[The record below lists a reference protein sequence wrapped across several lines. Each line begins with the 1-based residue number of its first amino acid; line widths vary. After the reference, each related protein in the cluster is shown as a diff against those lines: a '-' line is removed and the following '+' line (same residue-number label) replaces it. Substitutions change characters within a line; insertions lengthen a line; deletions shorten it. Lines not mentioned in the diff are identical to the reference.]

1 MNTFISWLEGLE
13 PSLRA
18 YWIVALL
25 ATLVFFIQMVLTLV
39 GIGDTD
45 SDVDFDAS
53 SDADFGNGS
62 GDTMDT
68 GGAIQLFTIRNMV
81 NFLLGIG
88 WGGVCFWNVIPNR
101 FLLAVV
107 ALLCGCLLVAAFLF
121 MFRKLMKLESNG
133 AFNIQESV
141 GQVVT
146 VYIRIPASR
155 SGQGKVQVSFGG
167 SVQELPA
174 ITAGEAIPS
183 GAQVRIT
190 SIIGGKVLM
199 VESI

>member
-25 ATLVFFIQMVLTLV
+25 ATLVFLIQMVLTLV

-53 SDADFGNGS
+53 SDADFGDGS

-88 WGGVCFWNVIPNR
+88 WGGVCFWNVIP
-101 FLLAVV
+101 
-107 ALLCGCLLVAAFLF
+107 
-121 MFRKLMKLESNG
+121 K
-133 AFNIQESV
+133 
-141 GQVVT
+141 
-146 VYIRIPASR
+146 PA
-155 SGQGKVQVSFGG
+155 
-167 SVQELPA
+167 
-174 ITAGEAIPS
+174 
-183 GAQVRIT
+183 
-190 SIIGGKVLM
+190 
-199 VESI
+199 

>member
-1 MNTFISWLEGLE
+1 MNAFFSWFEGME

-18 YWIVALL
+18 YWVVALL
-25 ATLVFFIQMVLTLV
+25 ASLVFLIQMVLTLV

-45 SDVDFDAS
+45 SDVNFDGPG
-53 SDADFGNGS
+53 DADLGDGG

-68 GGAIQLFTIRNMV
+68 GGAIQLFTIRNMI

-101 FLLAVV
+101 FLLAAV
-107 ALLCGCLLVAAFLF
+107 ALLCGCLLVTAFLF

-133 AFNIQESV
+133 AFDIHEAV
-141 GQVVT
+141 GQVAT
-146 VYIRIPASR
+146 VYIRIPADR

-167 SVQELPA
+167 SIQELPA
-174 ITAGEAIPS
+174 LTDGEAIPS
-183 GAQVRIT
+183 GAQVRIAGL
-190 SIIGGKVLM
+190 IGNKVML
-199 VESI
+199 VEKI

>member
-1 MNTFISWLEGLE
+1 MNAFISWFEGLE

-25 ATLVFFIQMVLTLV
+25 ATLVFLIQMVLTLV

-45 SDVDFDAS
+45 SDVGFDGS
-53 SDADFGNGS
+53 GNVDLGDS
-62 GDTMDT
+62 NGDTMDT

-88 WGGVCFWNVIPNR
+88 WGGVCFWNAIPNR
-101 FLLAVV
+101 FLLSVV
-107 ALLCGCLLVAAFLF
+107 ALLCGCLLVGAFLF

-133 AFNIQESV
+133 AFNISEAI
-141 GQVVT
+141 GQVAT

-155 SGQGKVQVSFGG
+155 SGQGKVQFSFGG

-174 ITAGEAIPS
+174 ITADEAIPS
-183 GAQVRIT
+183 GTQVRIA
-190 SIIGGKVLM
+190 SLIGGKVLL
-199 VESI
+199 VEKI

>member
-1 MNTFISWLEGLE
+1 MNAFISWFEGME

-18 YWIVALL
+18 YWVVALL
-25 ATLVFFIQMVLTLV
+25 ASLVFLIQMVLTLV

-45 SDVDFDAS
+45 SDVDFDGS
-53 SDADFGNGS
+53 SDADLGDGS

-88 WGGVCFWNVIPNR
+88 WGGVCFWNVVPNR

-107 ALLCGCLLVAAFLF
+107 ALICGCILVAAFLF
-121 MFRKLMKLESNG
+121 MYRKLMKLESNG
-133 AFNIQESV
+133 AFDIREAV
-141 GQVVT
+141 GQVAT
-146 VYIRIPASR
+146 VYMRIPASR

-174 ITAGEAIPS
+174 ATAGVAIPS
-183 GAQVRIT
+183 GAQVRVT
-190 SIIGGKVLM
+190 ELIGNKVLL
-199 VESI
+199 VEAI